1 MISDAKTTEISER
14 IAKLKSNVLAAI
26 PTICTERARFYTE
39 VYQAFESSPVILKRA
54 YALEKTLKKMT
65 IFIREGE
72 LIVGNQSSKLRA
84 APIFPEYVT
93 SWIINELDEFDKRPG
108 DAFFI
113 NGEQKNELKEI
124 CGWWTGKTLIE
135 RGYSLM
141 SPLNRE
147 IHDSGI
153 IRAEGNLTSGDA
165 HIAVNFEKILET
177 GLGGY
182 LQSIEIMQQNL
193 KDTDDRFFEKQD
205 FYNALITGITAFQTF
220 IKRFEKLSLELSD
233 CEVDP
238 KRKSELVT
246 ISNICANISENPPD
260 GFYEALQL
268 TWFVQLILQIESN
281 GHSVSLGR
289 MDQYLY
295 RFYKNDLISGKINEG
310 IAREL
315 LENTWLKLLSVNKI
329 RSWSHTRYSAGGPLY
344 QNVTI
349 AGQTAEGKDA
359 VNDLSYLIL
368 DSV

>member
-1 MISDAKTTEISER
+1 MISDTKTTETSER
-14 IAKLKSNVLAAI
+14 IAKLKNSILSV
-26 PTICTERARFYTE
+26 PSTICSERAGYYTE
-39 VYQAFESSPVILKRA
+39 VYKEFEGSPVILKRA

-65 IFIREGE
+65 IFISEGE

-113 NGEQKNELKEI
+113 NAEQKNELKEI
-124 CGWWTGKTLIE
+124 CGWWKGKTLIE
-135 RGYSLM
+135 RDYSLM

-153 IRAEGNLTSGDA
+153 IRAEGNLTSCDA

-193 KDTDDRFFEKQD
+193 KDTDDRIFEKQD
-205 FYNALITGITAFQTF
+205 FYNELITGITAFQTF

-246 ISNICANISENPPD
+246 ISNICANISEIR
-260 GFYEALQL
+260 L
-268 TWFVQLILQIESN
+268 TIFMN
-281 GHSVSLGR
+281 HYSLHG
-289 MDQYLY
+289 LY
-295 RFYKNDLISGKINEG
+295 N
-310 IAREL
+310 
-315 LENTWLKLLSVNKI
+315 
-329 RSWSHTRYSAGGPLY
+329 
-344 QNVTI
+344 
-349 AGQTAEGKDA
+349 
-359 VNDLSYLIL
+359 
-368 DSV
+368 